1 MTPEADSCTVGASR
15 PLLFSEH
22 DVNDDIELN
31 DPEDNP
37 YEYAPGDLVWLDES
51 TRVHAIEAA
60 RDGQDGP
67 EYKVAR
73 LDEWFHESR
82 VKPLDLSKGEGPVTM
97 KITLEGKEPL
107 TDAELEAKGR
117 ELLDAVRGIIAA
129 SGGDPESVK
138 LVAVDQVDD

>member
-1 MTPEADSCTVGASR
+1 M
-15 PLLFSEH
+15 
-22 DVNDDIELN
+22 NDDIELN

-37 YEYAPGDLVWLDES
+37 YEHAPGDLVWLDES
-51 TRVHAIEAA
+51 TRVYAVEAA

-67 EYKVAR
+67 EYKMAR
-73 LDEWFHESR
+73 LDEWFHGSR
-82 VKPLDLSKGEGPVTM
+82 VKPMDLSKGEGPVTM

-107 TDAELEAKGR
+107 SDAELEAKGR

-138 LVAVDQVDD
+138 LVGINQVDD